1 MFVVVCEICKSR
13 ERWKKHIAVLHAALS
28 WLQVDL
34 GMFSLRL
41 RLPQKKEFVES
52 RWLQKF
58 KHIEEETLS
67 EATDEPKDEK
77 KLLRKHLWLLLF

>member
-13 ERWKKHIAVLHAALS
+13 ERWKKHITVLHAALS
-28 WLQVDL
+28 WLQMDL

-52 RWLQKF
+52 RWLQNF

-77 KLLRKHLWLLLF
+77 KLLRKHL